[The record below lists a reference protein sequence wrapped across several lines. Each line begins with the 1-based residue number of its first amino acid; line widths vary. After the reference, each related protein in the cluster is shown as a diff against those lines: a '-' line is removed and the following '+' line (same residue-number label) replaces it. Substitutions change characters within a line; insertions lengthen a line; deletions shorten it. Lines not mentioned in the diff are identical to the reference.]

1 MQYLVVLA
9 SCLVVAS
16 AAPSSYIAYGA
27 AYPSVYGAI
36 VSAPGVS
43 QFHSQDALGQYT
55 YGYSGGPSA
64 KTETKTI
71 DGVTRGSYS
80 YIDSNNIVQSVAYTA
95 DSVHGFRASAT
106 NFPIAPQAEVAPL
119 VEAPKQVE
127 DLPEVQK
134 ARAEHLAE
142 VAKARIAVEAS
153 PAEDDESETLVAP
166 LPVEDTEEVKQARSE
181 HLAAVEEAKNRA
193 AATPDHVI
201 DASAPSSFAYT
212 TFSHAPYTI
221 LRSVPAGPSFSYSV
235 YAPHLITV

>member
-1 MQYLVVLA
+1 MQFLVVLA

-16 AAPSSYIAYGA
+16 AAPQYIAYGVH
-27 AYPSVYGAI
+27 PSVYSTI
-36 VSAPGVS
+36 VTAPGVS
-43 QFHSQDALGQYT
+43 QYHSQDSIGQYS

-64 KTETKTI
+64 KNEVKTL

-80 YIDSNNIVQSVAYTA
+80 YVDSNNVLQSVAYTA
-95 DSVHGFRASAT
+95 DAVNGFRASAT
-106 NFPIAPQAEVAPL
+106 NLPIAPQAEVAPV

-142 VAKARIAVEAS
+142 VAKARIAAEAS
-153 PAEDDESETLVAP
+153 PAEDEEPEALVAP

-181 HLAAVEEAKNRA
+181 HLAAVEEAKIRA
-193 AATPDHVI
+193 ASAPENVVS
-201 DASAPSSFAYT
+201 AAAPSSFAYT
-212 TFSHAPYTI
+212 TFSHAPYTV
-221 LRSVPAGPSFSYSV
+221 LSSVPAPSFAYSV

>member
-1 MQYLVVLA
+1 MQFLVVLA

-16 AAPSSYIAYGA
+16 AAPQYIAYGVH
-27 AYPSVYGAI
+27 PQVYSTI
-36 VSAPGVS
+36 VTAPGAS
-43 QFHSQDALGQYT
+43 QYHSQDALGQYS

-64 KTETKTI
+64 KNEVKTL

-95 DSVHGFRASAT
+95 DAVNGFRAAAT
-106 NFPIAPQAEVAPL
+106 NLPVAPKAEVAPL

-142 VAKARIAVEAS
+142 VAKARIAADAS
-153 PAEDDESETLVAP
+153 PAEDEESEALVAP

-181 HLAAVEEAKNRA
+181 HLEAVEQAKIRA
-193 AATPDHVI
+193 ASAPEQVV
-201 DASAPSSFAYT
+201 DAAAPSSFAYT
-212 TFSHAPYTI
+212 TFSHAPYTV
-221 LRSVPAGPSFSYSV
+221 LSAVPGPNFAYSV
-235 YAPHLITV
+235 YAPHLITI